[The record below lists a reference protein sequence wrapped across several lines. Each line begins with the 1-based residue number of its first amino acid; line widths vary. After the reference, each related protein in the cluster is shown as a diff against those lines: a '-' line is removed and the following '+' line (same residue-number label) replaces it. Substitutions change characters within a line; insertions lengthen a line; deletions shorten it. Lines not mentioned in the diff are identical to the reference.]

1 LTGRRPVSNVAQGSR
16 VAGAAEP
23 ARDVRTGLVVRLE
36 ANRPTVR
43 LDDGQEW
50 LCHLRGNIR
59 RHWGAI
65 LVGDRVDVAPAEPGV
80 GVIWAVKPRGVT
92 LDRPPV
98 ANVTGLVVVFSLVE
112 PPGSFDIL
120 DRRLVLAELL
130 GLDVVLAAHKA
141 DLVMPPDREVLRP
154 WGDLYPLVWTSV
166 RTGEGMDALA
176 ERIGPGIWV
185 LTGESGVG
193 KSSLLKHL
201 APDAPAVVQAL
212 GSGGRGR
219 QTTRVVSLV
228 PLAGDPG
235 RYLADTPGF
244 SRLDLPPVTLED
256 LRAAF
261 PEWREARC
269 RFHDCRHLGEP
280 GCEVEAWAEAGRV
293 SPRRFAHYRRYAAEV
308 MGRP

>member
-1 LTGRRPVSNVAQGSR
+1 VV
-16 VAGAAEP
+16 GAASP
-23 ARDVRTGLVVRLE
+23 ADLRPGLVVRLE

-43 LDDGQEW
+43 LEDGQEW
-50 LCHLRGNIR
+50 LCHLRGSIR
-59 RHWGAI
+59 RRWGPI
-65 LVGDRVDVAPAEPGV
+65 LVGDRVDVLPAEPGV
-80 GVIWAVKPRGVT
+80 GVIHTVRPRGVT
-92 LDRPPV
+92 LERPPV

-130 GLDVVLAAHKA
+130 GLKAVIAAHKA
-141 DLVMPPDREVLRP
+141 DRVGPVEREVLRP
-154 WGDLYPLVWTSV
+154 WATLYPLVWTSV
-166 RTGEGMDALA
+166 RTDEGVEALVQ
-176 ERIGPGIWV
+176 RLGTGIWV

-193 KSSLLKHL
+193 KSSLLQRL
-201 APDAPAVVQAL
+201 VPEAPTAVQPL

-228 PLAGDPG
+228 PLVGDAG

-244 SRLDLPPVTLED
+244 SRLDLPPVSIEA

-261 PEWREARC
+261 PEWAEARC

-280 GCEVEAWAEAGRV
+280 GCEVEAWAAAGRV
-293 SPRRFAHYRRYAAEV
+293 SSRRLAHYRRYAAELLS
-308 MGRP
+308 